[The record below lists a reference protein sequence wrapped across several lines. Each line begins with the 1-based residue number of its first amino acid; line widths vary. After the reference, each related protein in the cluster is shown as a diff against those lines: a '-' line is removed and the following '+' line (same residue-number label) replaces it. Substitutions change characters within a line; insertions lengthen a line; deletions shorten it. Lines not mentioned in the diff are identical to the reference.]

1 MNSLIEE
8 IRQKVADEQF
18 EFSKHAV
25 DQSILR
31 QVQVQEIREIIA
43 NGQVIEDYPNDK
55 YGPSCLISGL
65 TQARRPI
72 HVQCSYP
79 SRPLVRIIT
88 LYQPDPQKWIKTL
101 HKGETVAMTY
111 EQETLVEKKVTYTL
125 ELNGQVFMIENVPA
139 RVNEETG
146 EQFFSPSTVE
156 HLQQIVLSGQQPDRF
171 TEVPVYNYAA

>member
-1 MNSLIEE
+1 MSSLIEE

-31 QVQVQEIREIIA
+31 QVQVKEIREVIA

-65 TQARRPI
+65 TQVQRPI

-79 SRPLVRIIT
+79 SGALVRIIT
-88 LYQPDPQKWIKTL
+88 LYQPDPQKWDEDFT
-101 HKGETVAMTY
+101 
-111 EQETLVEKKVTYTL
+111 QRR
-125 ELNGQVFMIENVPA
+125 N
-139 RVNEETG
+139 
-146 EQFFSPSTVE
+146 
-156 HLQQIVLSGQQPDRF
+156 SGDDS
-171 TEVPVYNYAA
+171 